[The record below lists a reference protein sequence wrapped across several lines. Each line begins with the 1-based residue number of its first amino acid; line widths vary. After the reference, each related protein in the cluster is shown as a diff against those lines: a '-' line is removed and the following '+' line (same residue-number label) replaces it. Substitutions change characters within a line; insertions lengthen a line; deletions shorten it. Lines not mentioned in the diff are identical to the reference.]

1 MLMSCLIKKFS
12 IKLAYIVQRC
22 RTKMQYWFPCKLGF
36 FPYFYISPDK
46 NIEALSVCKSSFY
59 YKLILIVP
67 VCHTWLVI
75 PSRKI
80 ITMKY
85 FRTKKLLL
93 HAKYNNNNIKIH
105 FQPLLYKPANTTGQE
120 QYSVILGRGKMMDE
134 RVASRF
140 PSMFLNCHSVFSC

>member
-1 MLMSCLIKKFS
+1 MTKKFR
-12 IKLAYIVQRC
+12 IKLCANIVQRC

-75 PSRKI
+75 PRRKI

-105 FQPLLYKPANTTGQE
+105 FQPSLYKPANTTGQE
-120 QYSVILGRGKMMDE
+120 QYSVILGRDKIMDE

-140 PSMFLNCHSVFSC
+140 PSIF